1 MSCNKS
7 FKTKNI
13 DDIPIIIL
21 NSSKYI
27 ITQFFRSKNTVNILT
42 KNLLDFLL
50 GYFVWYA
57 VGWALCHGPGG
68 NSFAGGSEFFALN
81 MDETLYSRM
90 FNEYVWAAN
99 AATIVSGALAERC
112 HIGGYLVYTA
122 VVTGE
127 YF

>member
-1 MSCNKS
+1 M
-7 FKTKNI
+7 
-13 DDIPIIIL
+13 L
-21 NSSKYI
+21 NTRTYI
-27 ITQFFRSKNTVNILT
+27 ITHFFRSKNTVNILT

-68 NSFAGGSEFFALN
+68 NSFAGGSEFFAHN

-112 HIGGYLVYTA
+112 HIGGYLIYTA
-122 VVTGE
+122 VCL
-127 YF
+127 